1 MLTGEEEKTE
11 RNRRAKPVV
20 LVGLGVVVV
29 WSLEMRKRQ
38 SGSVI
43 LMTEEDD

>member
-20 LVGLGVVVV
+20 LVGLGVVV

-43 LMTEEDD
+43 LMD